1 MQVRNPNTT
10 SGDGAGRAMIATEA
24 KLVRPSRGFESM
36 ARRRFQSPK
45 PFKEG
50 SFWWL
55 RVWDTNPTGSRK
67 RQRIKLAR
75 ADMSVREVEKIVAE
89 KLRPMNQGLALTGS
103 AMSFSD
109 FMHDTYMPR
118 YLQPAGPSGASH
130 LSSSTRSSYQGII
143 AKYLEPKFGRACL
156 RDLTRS
162 ALQQYFSGMASQV
175 SYPTISKIRDVLSSI
190 LRSAVDVDYLNQN
203 PMKGLRLP
211 KDRRPRRP
219 KPTITPE
226 QFTNLVQLVSEPYA
240 TMIFVAVWTGLRV
253 SELIGLKWRCIHAD
267 SITIEERYCRGDWSA
282 PKTDASAATIGVDP
296 EVIARLLRL
305 TTLTVEVRA
314 GRAIRKHKLVKSG
327 GADDLVFQSVQ
338 NGRPMND
345 QNILKRHLQP
355 AARKL
360 GLPFVN
366 WRCLRT
372 SHATWLVQAGADPKS
387 VQGQMRHSRISTTMD
402 IYAQIV
408 ASSQRRAL
416 QQLSAF
422 ASGGSLPAVQQTA
435 AMNLDFSP
443 RAEPEIMAQDPRS
456 NSRSKTVQ

>member
-1 MQVRNPNTT
+1 MTRPGQISISESGIARDMIHSEATNPA
-10 SGDGAGRAMIATEA
+10 SH
-24 KLVRPSRGFESM
+24 RGFEAM

-50 SFWWL
+50 QFWWL
-55 RVWDTNPTGSRK
+55 LIWDSSTTGSRK
-67 RQRIKLAR
+67 RQRIKLAN
-75 ADMSVREVEKIVAE
+75 ADMAVREVQKIAEE

-103 AMSFSD
+103 AMKFTD
-109 FMHDTYMPR
+109 FMSDIYSLTYLP
-118 YLQPAGPSGASH
+118 L
-130 LSSSTRSSYQGII
+130 LSKSTQDSYSAHIS
-143 AKYLEPKFGRACL
+143 KYLKPRFGTMSL
-156 RDLTRS
+156 RDLTRQT
-162 ALQQYFSGMASQV
+162 LQQYFSGMAAQA

-190 LRSAVDVDYLNQN
+190 LRSAVDVEYLNKN
-203 PMKGLRLP
+203 PMEGLRLP
-211 KDRRPRRP
+211 LDKRPRRP

-226 QFTNLVQLVSEPYA
+226 QFNNLMQLVPEPYA
-240 TMIFVAVWTGLRV
+240 TMIFVAVWTGFRV

-267 SITIEERYCRGDWSA
+267 SITVEQRYFRGDWSV

-296 EVIARLLRL
+296 QVIARLLRL

-327 GADDLVFQSVQ
+327 GPDDLVFQSVQ
-338 NGRPMND
+338 MGRPMND
-345 QNILKRHLQP
+345 QNVLKRHLQP

-387 VQGQMRHSRISTTMD
+387 VQGQMRHSRISTTME

-408 ASSQRRAL
+408 PSSQRRAL

-422 ASGGSLPAVQQTA
+422 VSAGSLPVEQQTA
-435 AMNLDFSP
+435 AMDLDFSAP
-443 RAEPEIMAQDPRS
+443 DAGQEPRS
-456 NSRSKTVQ
+456 NSRSKTFQIN

>member
-1 MQVRNPNTT
+1 MSRPEQISMPE
-10 SGDGAGRAMIATEA
+10 SGIARSTIRSEA
-24 KLVRPSRGFESM
+24 TRPASHRGFEAM
-36 ARRRFQSPK
+36 ARRRFQSPT

-50 SFWWL
+50 QFWWL
-55 RVWDTNPTGSRK
+55 RVWDTSSAGSRK
-67 RQRIKLAR
+67 RQRVKLAK
-75 ADMSVREVEKIVAE
+75 ADMAVREVQKIADDL
-89 KLRPMNQGLALTGS
+89 LRPMNQGLGLTGS
-103 AMSFSD
+103 AMRFSD
-109 FMHDTYMPR
+109 FMTDKYIPTYLR
-118 YLQPAGPSGASH
+118 PAAPGSAAL
-130 LSSSTRSSYQGII
+130 LSSSTRDSYRGMIS
-143 AKYLEPKFGRACL
+143 KYVQPRLGRMCL
-156 RDLTRS
+156 RDLTRQT
-162 ALQQYFSGMASQV
+162 LQQHFSGMAGEL

-190 LRSAVDVDYLNQN
+190 LRYAVEVEYLNKN
-203 PMKGLRLP
+203 PMEGLRLP

-267 SITIEERYCRGDWSA
+267 SITIEERYCRGDWA
-282 PKTDASAATIGVDP
+282 QPKTNASAATIGVDP

-338 NGRPMND
+338 DGRPMND

-408 ASSQRRAL
+408 PASQRRAL

-422 ASGGSLPAVQQTA
+422 AGGGSLPAPGP
-435 AMNLDFSP
+435 MDLDLDFSNEKA
-443 RAEPEIMAQDPRS
+443 AEESRS
-456 NSRSKTVQ
+456 NSRSKTVQIN

>member
-1 MQVRNPNTT
+1 MLAPEATRPT
-10 SGDGAGRAMIATEA
+10 SHRELEA
-24 KLVRPSRGFESM
+24 M
-36 ARRRFQSPK
+36 ARRRSQHPT

-50 SFWWL
+50 QFWWL
-55 RVWDTNPTGSRK
+55 RVWDTSATGSRK
-67 RQRIKLAR
+67 RQRIKLAK
-75 ADMSVREVEKIVAE
+75 ADMAVREVEKIRDE
-89 KLRPMNQGLALTGS
+89 LLRPMNQGLGLTGS
-103 AMSFSD
+103 AMNFGD
-109 FMHDTYMPR
+109 FMTEKYEPTYLRVAAP
-118 YLQPAGPSGASH
+118 GCASH
-130 LSSSTRSSYQGII
+130 LSSSTRHSYRGMIK
-143 AKYLEPKFGRACL
+143 KYLRPRFGGSCL
-156 RDLTRS
+156 RDLTRQT
-162 ALQQYFSGMASQV
+162 LQQHFSGMAGEL

-190 LRSAVDVDYLNQN
+190 LRYAVEVEYLNKN
-203 PMKGLRLP
+203 PMQGLRLP
-211 KDRRPRRP
+211 KDRRARRP

-226 QFTNLVQLVSEPYA
+226 QFSNLMQFVSEPYA

-267 SITIEERYCRGDWSA
+267 SITIEERYCRGDWA
-282 PKTDASAATIGVDP
+282 QPKTNASAATIGVDP

-314 GRAIRKHKLVKSG
+314 GCAVRKHKLVKSG
-327 GADDLVFQSVQ
+327 APDDLVFQSVQ
-338 NGRPMND
+338 KGCPMND

-372 SHATWLVQAGADPKS
+372 SHATWLVQSGADPKS

-408 ASSQRRAL
+408 PASQRRAL
-416 QQLSAF
+416 QQLSVF
-422 ASGGSLPAVQQTA
+422 AGGGSLPAPRP
-435 AMNLDFSP
+435 MDLDLDFSGSEKD
-443 RAEPEIMAQDPRS
+443 AEESRS